1 MTTFMVIPPSILSDE
16 YMDQEQAKRFARAIG
31 LYNVT
36 PIVTPSGGLA
46 SGREWLNILC
56 TGITPA
62 LTNNGK
68 LHIVLIASAEEVI
81 ATEDGES
88 PETAC
93 VRILLDNGVHL
104 KDYADE
110 VTLVYVIDSGK
121 MLHFQYIRR
130 LNGDSELWREFHG
143 QL

>member
-16 YMDQEQAKRFARAIG
+16 YMDKEQAKRIARAIG
-31 LYNVT
+31 LYNVV
-36 PIVTPSGGLA
+36 PVLTPSGGLA
-46 SGREWLNILC
+46 SGREWLTVLC
-56 TGITPA
+56 NEITPA

-68 LHIVLIASAEEVI
+68 LHIVLVASAEEIVT
-81 ATEDGES
+81 TEDGES

-93 VRILLDNGVHL
+93 VRILLDNGEHL

-110 VTLVYVIDSGK
+110 VTLVYVIDSGE
-121 MLHFQYIRR
+121 MLHFQYIRK

>member
-1 MTTFMVIPPSILSDE
+1 MLS
-16 YMDQEQAKRFARAIG
+16 EQFQDRVQAQRIARAIG

-46 SGREWLNILC
+46 SGREWLTVLC
-56 TGITPA
+56 NDITPA

-68 LHIVLIASAEEVI
+68 LHIVLVASAEEVI
-81 ATEDGES
+81 ATEGGES

-93 VRILLDNGVHL
+93 VRILLDNGEHL
-104 KDYADE
+104 MDYADE
-110 VTLVYVIDSGK
+110 ITLIHVFNAGEH
-121 MLHFQYIRR
+121 LHFQHIRK
-130 LNGDSELWREFHG
+130 LNGTTQVWREFHG